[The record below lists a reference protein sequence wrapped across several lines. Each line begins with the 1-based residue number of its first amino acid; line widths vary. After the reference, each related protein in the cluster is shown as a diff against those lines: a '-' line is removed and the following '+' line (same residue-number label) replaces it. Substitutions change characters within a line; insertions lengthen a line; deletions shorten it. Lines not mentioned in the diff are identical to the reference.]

1 MEITISLRP
10 ELMPMI
16 ESAAQLN
23 GKAIADYLAE
33 VVEDAVSEPYDEHL
47 EKLLLEGLDSGPP
60 LEVTPEYWQ
69 QLRADLAA
77 KYGSRPEH
85 R

>member
-23 GKAIADYLAE
+23 GKAIPDYSAE
-33 VVEDAVSEPYDEHL
+33 VVEDAVSEPYDEQL
-47 EKLLLEGLDSGPP
+47 EKLLLEGIDSGPA
-60 LEVTPEYWQ
+60 TPMTRQDWDGIKA
-69 QLRADLAA
+69 RGLARIA
-77 KYGSRPEH
+77 EKQAR
-85 R
+85 